1 MKEITRIRRMVVTI
15 AIRLKKMGLT
25 LSAAFP
31 SLTLKK
37 RKNSLYIAQWCRLQA
52 VEI

>member
-1 MKEITRIRRMVVTI
+1 MDPSVLNIGVC
-15 AIRLKKMGLT
+15 
-25 LSAAFP
+25 AFP

>member
-1 MKEITRIRRMVVTI
+1 MGRHVNTAEIPVAVI
-15 AIRLKKMGLT
+15 
-25 LSAAFP
+25 SAP